1 MGYHAACPDDTA
13 CTDGDTAANSSV
25 GTNPYIIL
33 QCNGGRSADAFSS
46 LGSIHGM
53 SRAGKADTG
62 TDEGICAD
70 MHRRS
75 IQNDAVI
82 IDDGQTVGVDM
93 ESIITAERRLDKC
106 QRMTGTEK
114 LL

>member
-1 MGYHAACPDDTA
+1 MSHYTACTDDTA
-13 CTDGDTAANSSV
+13 RTDGDTAADSSV

-33 QCNGGRSADAFSS
+33 QCDGGRSADAFSS

-53 SRAGKADTG
+53 SCTGKADTG

-70 MHRRS
+70 MHGRS

-93 ESIITAERRLDKC
+93 EAVITTKRRLNKC
-106 QRMTGTEK
+106 QRVAGAEK